1 LNIFVLD
8 ACSLIA
14 VLTMERGADNIRNL
28 FQKTVDNQAV
38 LIMNKFNFLEVYYKI
53 YKIYGKAPADN
64 LVETMKQMPVIIKD
78 TLTDEVLKEAG
89 RIKVEYKMSL
99 ADSIAISE
107 TIINK
112 GSLVTSDH
120 HEIEP
125 VEKKE
130 KLNITWFR

>member
-1 LNIFVLD
+1 LSLFVLD

-14 VLTMERGADNIRNL
+14 VLTMEKGADNIRNL

-53 YKIYGKAPADN
+53 FKIYGKASAEN

-78 TLTDEVLKEAG
+78 ILTDEVLKEAG

-99 ADSIAISE
+99 ADSVAIAE

-125 VEKKE
+125 IEKKE
-130 KLNITWFR
+130 KLTVTWFR

>member
-1 LNIFVLD
+1 MNLFVLD

-14 VLTMERGADNIRNL
+14 VLTMEKGADNIRNL

-53 YKIYGKAPADN
+53 LKIYGKESADN
-64 LVETMKQMPVIIKD
+64 LVETMKQMPVIIND
-78 TLTDEVLKEAG
+78 TLTDEVFKEAG
-89 RIKVEYKMSL
+89 RIKVEYRMSL
-99 ADSIAISE
+99 ADSVAIAE

-130 KLNITWFR
+130 NISVIWFR

>member
-1 LNIFVLD
+1 
-8 ACSLIA
+8 
-14 VLTMERGADNIRNL
+14 MEKGADNIRSL
-28 FQKTVDNQAV
+28 FQQTVDNQAV

-53 YKIYGKAPADN
+53 YKIYGKASADN

-99 ADSIAISE
+99 ADSVAIAE

-130 KLNITWFR
+130 KLSITWFR

>member
-1 LNIFVLD
+1 LNLFILD

-14 VLTMERGADNIRNL
+14 VLTMEKGSGNIRNL
-28 FQKTVDNQAV
+28 FQKTVDNQAI
-38 LIMNKFNFLEVYYKI
+38 LLMNKFNFLEVYYKI
-53 YKIYGKAPADN
+53 YKVYGKTSADN

-89 RIKVEYKMSL
+89 RIKVEYKMSF
-99 ADSIAISE
+99 ADSVAIAE
-107 TIINK
+107 TIINN

-130 KLNITWFR
+130 KINVTWFR

>member
-14 VLTMERGADNIRNL
+14 VLTMEKGANNIRNI
-28 FQKTVDNQAV
+28 FQKTVDNQAI
-38 LIMNKFNFLEVYYKI
+38 LIMNKINFLEVYYKI
-53 YKIYGKAPADN
+53 FKIYGKEPADN
-64 LVETMKQMPVIIKD
+64 LVRTMKQMPIIIND

-99 ADSIAISE
+99 ADSVALAE

-120 HEIEP
+120 HEMEP
-125 VEKKE
+125 IEKKE
-130 KLNITWFR
+130 NINITWFR

>member
-1 LNIFVLD
+1 MSLFVLD

-14 VLTMERGADNIRNL
+14 VLTMEKGSDNIRNL

-53 YKIYGKAPADN
+53 YKIYGKASADN

-99 ADSIAISE
+99 ADSVAIAE

-130 KLNITWFR
+130 KLSITWFR

>member
-1 LNIFVLD
+1 LNLFVLD
-8 ACSLIA
+8 ACSLVA
-14 VLTMERGADNIRNL
+14 VLTMEKGADNIRNL

-38 LIMNKFNFLEVYYKI
+38 LIMNKINFLEVYYKI
-53 YKIYGKAPADN
+53 YKAYGKVHANN
-64 LVETMKQMPVIIKD
+64 LLETMKQMPVIIKD

-99 ADSIAISE
+99 ADSIAIAE

-130 KLNITWFR
+130 KISITWFR